1 MSSTPSRTLT
11 WYHRRRWAKKNIGRM
26 QNADSIIVSHT
37 KSGRTWLR
45 VMISHAYHLQYGV
58 PADEL
63 LQFDNLHQLNADIP
77 KIFFFRDT
85 RIPTFKLGGGSV
97 ALPDYK
103 KTLFIVRDPRDVA
116 VSFYFHIQ
124 NRATASEMDRKGI
137 SEKDRG
143 KDLYTF
149 VSDKKLGVLRII
161 EHMNRWYE
169 AMQKMPYS
177 MVLKYEEMRAD
188 PQLVLDEAL
197 SFLDRRFE
205 PAIIAGAVEF
215 SSFDSLAR
223 KEADGFFNSDKMKS
237 KNTADGNSSKV
248 RRGKV
253 GGYRDYFD
261 AQQNEV
267 LDEMVRS
274 QLNPSYGYNS

>member
-1 MSSTPSRTLT
+1 MNSTYGPILS
-11 WYHRRRWAKKNIGRM
+11 WYHRRRWAKKNIRRM
-26 QNADSIIVSHT
+26 QDADSIIVSHT

-45 VMISHAYHLQYGV
+45 VMISHAYHLKYGV

-63 LQFDNLHQLNADIP
+63 LQFDNLHQLNAAIP
-77 KIFFFRDT
+77 RVFFFRDT
-85 RIPTFKLGGGSV
+85 RIPTFKPGGGSV
-97 ALPDYK
+97 ALPTDK

-124 NRATASEMDRKGI
+124 NRATAQEMDRKGI
-137 SEKDRG
+137 PQEDRN

-149 VSDKKLGVLRII
+149 VSDEKLGVLRII
-161 EHMNRWYE
+161 EHMNRWHE
-169 AMQKMPYS
+169 AMQKMPGHR
-177 MVLKYEEMRAD
+177 VLKYEEMRAD
-188 PQLVLDEAL
+188 PQTVLDEAL
-197 SFLDRRFE
+197 SFLDRHFE
-205 PAIIAGAVEF
+205 PEIIAGAVEF

-261 AQQNEV
+261 ARQNAV
-267 LDEMVRS
+267 LDGMLESR
-274 QLNPSYGYNS
+274 LNPAYGYNA